1 MNLPS
6 TETPQLPLPSHPDR
20 RGWGAPG
27 LTANSPPQQWTL
39 IFPKVS
45 RKKTGIWEVKEK
57 RVGAAG
63 QARTTPTVAE
73 VSDTHGFLK
82 LQVIVKR
89 W

>member
-45 RKKTGIWEVKEK
+45 RKKTGILGRRRSEWVQLDKQELHQLWLKC
-57 RVGAAG
+57 
-63 QARTTPTVAE
+63 Q
-73 VSDTHGFLK
+73 THMAFWNYKWL
-82 LQVIVKR
+82 
-89 W
+89 WNA